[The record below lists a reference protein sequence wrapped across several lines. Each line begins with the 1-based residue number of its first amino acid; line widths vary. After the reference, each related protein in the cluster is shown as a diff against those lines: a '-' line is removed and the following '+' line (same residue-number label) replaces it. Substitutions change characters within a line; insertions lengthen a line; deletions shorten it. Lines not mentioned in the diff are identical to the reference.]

1 MPKEIKP
8 RFISSGRG
16 GHLNM
21 VTSIY
26 PDLEDADEQK
36 KVFPFNITSDSESA
50 PIDETNFSGAAKKI
64 DDWDKQIKLRKIS
77 ICDDEGKKYYM
88 VVLGSGLLDE
98 DAT

>member
-8 RFISSGRG
+8 RLMSSGRG

-26 PDLEDADEQK
+26 PDLEDADLQK
-36 KVFPFNITSDSESA
+36 KVFPFNVTSDSQST
-50 PIDETNFSGAAKKI
+50 PTDETDFGRAAKTI
-64 DDWDKQIKLRKIS
+64 DTWDKQIQLRKIS
-77 ICDDEGKKYYM
+77 ICDDEGNKYYM